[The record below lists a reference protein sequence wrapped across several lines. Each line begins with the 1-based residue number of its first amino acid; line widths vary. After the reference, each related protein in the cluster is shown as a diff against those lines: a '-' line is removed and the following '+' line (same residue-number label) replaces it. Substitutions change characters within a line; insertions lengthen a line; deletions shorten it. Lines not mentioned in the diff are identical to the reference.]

1 MFAALT
7 IQLNGQHRTFS
18 ELTSPA
24 DLASVVTSL
33 GLKAD
38 RIAVEHNGE
47 IVSRA
52 AWAQAQVAE
61 GDRLEIV
68 HFVGGGTPPAKPAK
82 QQIPQALLS

>member
-1 MFAALT
+1 MHAALT
-7 IQLNGQHRTFS
+7 IQLNGQRRDFS

-24 DLASVVTSL
+24 DLVSVINAL

-47 IVSRA
+47 IVSRT

-68 HFVGGGTPPAKPAK
+68 HFVGGGTARDKTG
-82 QQIPQALLS
+82 

>member
-1 MFAALT
+1 MHAALT
-7 IQLNGQHRTFS
+7 IQLNGQRRAFA

-24 DLASVVTSL
+24 DLASVITAL

-47 IVSRA
+47 IVSRT

-68 HFVGGGTPPAKPAK
+68 HFVGGGTLTNA
-82 QQIPQALLS
+82 I